1 MVSSSD
7 VLRVCPVS
15 ICKKAVSEGW
25 QPTRAYQEK
34 PEKTANHTADDSDT
48 AAYRAPKAQPSDW
61 IENPPADINQLLML
75 LRRGLFELPPG
86 RLGNSQNSDHK
97 NNEHKDARD
106 SHSAH
111 THTDEQ
117 TQLSAIKP
125 ISASRAKLAL
135 IETFRDVGLA
145 DASFAALIMPLL
157 FTFTHSAGKMERHA
171 CLVAVTRLLHRYPEL
186 SAYLQP
192 DVAS

>member
-1 MVSSSD
+1 MATTDPDAPISEFAISYLSHHHEQICMALTDRPVDPNAIIPPSFFDAERVIPLLQSS
-7 VLRVCPVS
+7 
-15 ICKKAVSEGW
+15 A
-25 QPTRAYQEK
+25 
-34 PEKTANHTADDSDT
+34 
-48 AAYRAPKAQPSDW
+48 
-61 IENPPADINQLLML
+61 
-75 LRRGLFELPPG
+75 
-86 RLGNSQNSDHK
+86 HK
-97 NNEHKDARD
+97 NNEHKAARD

-125 ISASRAKLAL
+125 ISASSAKLAL

-145 DASFAALIMPLL
+145 DALFAALIMPLL

-192 DVAS
+192 DAAS